1 MNPMRRLIALAMVAL
16 VAAIMA
22 LAVLGCGAKKEEP
35 ASTPS
40 TEMTPPAETMAS
52 DSTAMMADTSMHH

>member
-1 MNPMRRLIALAMVAL
+1 MNPMRRFIALAVVAL
-16 VAAIMA
+16 VAVTMA

-40 TEMTPPAETMAS
+40 SEMTPPAETMTS
-52 DSTAMMADTSMHH
+52 DSTMMADSSMHH

>member
-1 MNPMRRLIALAMVAL
+1 MRRFIALAVVAL
-16 VAAIMA
+16 VAVTMA

-40 TEMTPPAETMAS
+40 SEMTPPAETMTS
-52 DSTAMMADTSMHH
+52 DSTMMADSSMHH